1 MAKDKTP
8 AEKLAALIKENN
20 ERQALRADTIAT
32 LATEKATAETKYNA
46 AIERYN
52 KAKDELNA
60 AEMIKA
66 KTEVDA
72 AAEVLEMFTDALNKE
87 ERANAFTYD
96 EVVAKYNE
104 FTNINK
110 EMTNEANKA
119 ICELLAQI
127 ETIVN
132 KADKAAADLDAI
144 FNDINNNTASCGKLT
159 AGQLVQ
165 NMRSETSKARQHFA
179 QYWPNK

>member
-1 MAKDKTP
+1 MAKEKTP

-20 ERQALRADTIAT
+20 ERQAARAASIAK
-32 LATEKATAETKYNA
+32 LATEKATAETEYNA
-46 AIERYN
+46 AVERYN
-52 KAKDELNA
+52 KAKADLNA

-72 AAEVLEMFTDALNKE
+72 AAEVLAMFTEALSKE
-87 ERANAFTYD
+87 ERANAFSYD

-104 FTNINK
+104 FANINK
-110 EMTNEANKA
+110 EMTTEANKA
-119 ICELLAQI
+119 ICVLLAQI
-127 ETIVN
+127 EAIVN
-132 KADKAAADLDAI
+132 KADKAAADLDAV
-144 FNDINNNTASCGKLT
+144 FNDINNNTASCGTLT

-179 QYWPNK
+179 EYWPNK